1 MKPSTCGHVGFQPH
15 LFLCTR
21 TCVSTRIANR
31 TDESGLS
38 TDNGLRPITI
48 SWTGRRM
55 TIVNRILPKS
65 NRQTISIN
73 GADETFRTLLVS
85 RLQSV
90 GSGPGTILEIRRFDL
105 VVSLLSNPYCMS
117 HRLPPPKY
125 HQYHTHVF
133 YSHACPHHTK
143 E

>member
-1 MKPSTCGHVGFQPH
+1 MSDPLHNNECSLPRNHLHKVEWHLLGYWWLATFLHQYSEAEYMWTCRVPT
-15 LFLCTR
+15 TR

-90 GSGPGTILEIRRFDL
+90 GSGPGTILETDDL
-105 VVSLLSNPYCMS
+105 
-117 HRLPPPKY
+117 
-125 HQYHTHVF
+125 T
-133 YSHACPHHTK
+133 
-143 E
+143 